1 MATKQLAKFNI
12 ELADDTDVNGLMQ
25 ELIRRKRRNSDLDR
39 ELRESRARIA
49 EITAIL
55 YPLAIAEGDTNP
67 KGDPRLERG
76 IASVYFK
83 PVTRHFMSW
92 QQFVADH
99 GEDLAEAY
107 TTHTTTVQAYANG
120 DGARK

>member
-1 MATKQLAKFNI
+1 MATNTLAKFNI

-25 ELIRRKRRNSDLDR
+25 ELVRRKRRNSDLDR
-39 ELRESRARIA
+39 ELRESRDRIA

-55 YPLAIAEGDTNP
+55 YPLAIAEGNTTP

-76 IASVYFK
+76 PFSVYFK
-83 PVTRHFMSW
+83 EVTRHFMSW
-92 QQFVADH
+92 KNFVADH
-99 GEDLAEAY
+99 GEDLAEDY
-107 TTHTTTVQAYANG
+107 TSHTTTVQAYANG